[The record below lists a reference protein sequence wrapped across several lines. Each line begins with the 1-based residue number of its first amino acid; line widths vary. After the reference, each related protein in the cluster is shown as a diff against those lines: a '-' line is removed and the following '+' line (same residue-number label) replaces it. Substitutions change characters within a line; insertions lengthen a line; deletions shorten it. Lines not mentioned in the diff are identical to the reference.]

1 MHFNTSHVTVYLIPY
16 SNSSSVGN
24 ISIHLMLRFIMP
36 GSRILHAVSRISIH
50 LMLRFIISNNSHHR
64 GSKSISIHLMLR
76 FILRRLLANI
86 LEKFHFNTSHVT
98 VYLINTSFLFAFYHI
113 SIHLMLRFIHQQWIF
128 PASRLAISIHL
139 MLRFIE
145 PIRDCPSECLEFQY
159 ISCYGLSNAPPKHG
173 FQ

>member
-76 FILRRLLANI
+76 FILRRLLANR
-86 LEKFHFNTSHVT
+86 LEKFDFNTSHVT
-98 VYLINTSFLFAFYHI
+98 VYQKIRCRPIPEICYFNTSHVTVYHDGRKGKGCI
-113 SIHLMLRFIHQQWIF
+113 KSQ
-128 PASRLAISIHL
+128 
-139 MLRFIE
+139 
-145 PIRDCPSECLEFQY
+145 FQY
-159 ISCYGLSNAPPKHG
+159 ISCYGLSMRM
-173 FQ
+173 

>member
-1 MHFNTSHVTVYLIPY
+1 MLRFIHRRRQLSGRIN
-16 SNSSSVGN
+16 N

-76 FILRRLLANI
+76 FILRRLLANR

-98 VYLINTSFLFAFYHI
+98 VYQKIRCRPIPEICYFNTSHVTVYHDGRKGKGCI
-113 SIHLMLRFIHQQWIF
+113 KSQ
-128 PASRLAISIHL
+128 
-139 MLRFIE
+139 
-145 PIRDCPSECLEFQY
+145 FQY
-159 ISCYGLSNAPPKHG
+159 ISCYGLSLPSRFMFPKHPYFNTSHVTVYRDQVG
-173 FQ
+173 SQKGGN

>member
-76 FILRRLLANI
+76 FI
-86 LEKFHFNTSHVT
+86 
-98 VYLINTSFLFAFYHI
+98 
-113 SIHLMLRFIHQQWIF
+113 HQQWIF

>member
-76 FILRRLLANI
+76 FILRRLLANR

-98 VYLINTSFLFAFYHI
+98 VYQKIRCRPIPEICYFNTSHVTVY
-113 SIHLMLRFIHQQWIF
+113 R
-128 PASRLAISIHL
+128 
-139 MLRFIE
+139 
-145 PIRDCPSECLEFQY
+145 
-159 ISCYGLSNAPPKHG
+159 
-173 FQ
+173 